1 MAKIFDTI
9 ALNAKTGIKR
19 VIILLNTT
27 SLPESRTALKAR
39 QTSNRRATGSARLR
53 LDQKM
58 RNLKYLEL
66 ISSNWP
72 FALIS
77 VRAAFS

>member
-66 ISSNWP
+66 ISSNCP